1 MVSAPIEINF
11 NNYIPIN
18 INNKKTVYI
27 STTVSGEYRTW
38 FNSNPNPYITDWVIN
53 NPDILQNPFQN

>member
-1 MVSAPIEINF
+1 MVSAPTEIDF

-27 STTVSGEYRTW
+27 STTVSDEYRTW
-38 FNSNPNPYITDWVIN
+38 FNSNSNPYITDWVVN